1 MLDFRVHVVTWKGS
15 TQSSFFNRQGSH
27 PPADPFTSALD
38 LGTTSVKK
46 LLNLWCIS
54 CLGFFGLFG
63 FCLCFVCL
71 WVCFIVVCF
80 GVFFAW
86 FLFWI
91 FVLFFCLVVIFY
103 LSVLLPF
110 FKLWMEKDWLWRS
123 LILFDCLFQ
132 GVEFLF
138 SSVTMQLVK
147 KTQLL
152 VTAAQLKSDLSFCHH
167 PYILGH
173 WKTIAK
179 KLDSL
184 D

>member
-1 MLDFRVHVVTWKGS
+1 MWSLGKGAHSPHSS
-15 TQSSFFNRQGSH
+15 TDKAHTHLLTLS
-27 PPADPFTSALD
+27 TSALD

-91 FVLFFCLVVIFY
+91 SVLFFFV
-103 LSVLLPF
+103 
-110 FKLWMEKDWLWRS
+110 WLWFF
-123 LILFDCLFQ
+123 ICLFCCL
-132 GVEFLF
+132 FLTLDGEGLAMEVSDFVWLFVSGGWIFVFF
-138 SSVTMQLVK
+138 SYNPTGK

-167 PYILGH
+167 PYILGR